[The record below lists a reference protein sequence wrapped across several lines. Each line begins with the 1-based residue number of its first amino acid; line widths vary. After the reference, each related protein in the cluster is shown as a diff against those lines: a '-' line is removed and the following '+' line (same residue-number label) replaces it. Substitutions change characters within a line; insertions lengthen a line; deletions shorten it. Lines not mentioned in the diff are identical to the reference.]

1 MEKKIATYLLG
12 VAMGIIIMAFLNV
25 LIFDTN
31 TNEKALLDLKKS
43 YESLLEEKS
52 NLQAQLDLKADE
64 ADDKEA
70 NDKEA
75 NDKETKEQ
83 AEAEI
88 VINQNDSH
96 DEIADKLVEGN
107 IYPHKNDIMLIL
119 EILEYDKLEAE
130 KYLVDYGIVPKH
142 TNALKLYD
150 EKSLRIREV
159 LAKEQVIVDEDAF
172 EKFQYMIDRSTKI
185 KPGTK
190 SFKVNSS
197 LREIV
202 DVLSN

>member
-43 YESLLEEKS
+43 YESLLDEKN

-64 ADDKEA
+64 TDDKEA
-70 NDKEA
+70 NDKEI
-75 NDKETKEQ
+75 KEQ

-88 VINQNDSH
+88 FINQNDSH

>member
-43 YESLLEEKS
+43 YESLLEEKN

-64 ADDKEA
+64 TDDKEA
-70 NDKEA
+70 NDKET
-75 NDKETKEQ
+75 EEQ

>member
-43 YESLLEEKS
+43 YESLLEEKN

-64 ADDKEA
+64 TDDKEA
-70 NDKEA
+70 NDKEI
-75 NDKETKEQ
+75 KEQ

-96 DEIADKLVEGN
+96 DEISDKLVEGN

>member
-43 YESLLEEKS
+43 YESLLDEKN
-52 NLQAQLDLKADE
+52 NLQAQLDLKADVT
-64 ADDKEA
+64 DDI
-70 NDKEA
+70 DA

-142 TNALKLYD
+142 TNALKLFD

-159 LAKEQVIVDEDAF
+159 LAKEKVIVDEDAF

-190 SFKVNSS
+190 IFKVNSS

>member
-43 YESLLEEKS
+43 YESLLEEKN
-52 NLQAQLDLKADE
+52 NLQAQLDLKADVT
-64 ADDKEA
+64 DDI
-70 NDKEA
+70 DA

-96 DEIADKLVEGN
+96 DEIADKLVESN

-159 LAKEQVIVDEDAF
+159 LAKEKVIVDEDAF

>member
-43 YESLLEEKS
+43 YESLLEEKN

-64 ADDKEA
+64 TD
-70 NDKEA
+70 DKEA

-159 LAKEQVIVDEDAF
+159 LAKEKVIVDEDAF

>member
-1 MEKKIATYLLG
+1 
-12 VAMGIIIMAFLNV
+12 MAFLNV
-25 LIFDTN
+25 LIFDKN

-43 YESLLEEKS
+43 YESLLEEKN
-52 NLQAQLDLKADE
+52 NLQAQVDVKADE
-64 ADDKEA
+64 TDDREA
-70 NDKEA
+70 NG
-75 NDKETKEQ
+75 NETKEQ

-159 LAKEQVIVDEDAF
+159 LAKEKVIVDEDAF

>member
-43 YESLLEEKS
+43 YESLLEEKN
-52 NLQAQLDLKADE
+52 NLQAQLDLKANE
-64 ADDKEA
+64 TDDKEA
-70 NDKEA
+70 NE
-75 NDKETKEQ
+75 NETKEQ

-172 EKFQYMIDRSTKI
+172 EKFQYMSDRSTKI

>member
-43 YESLLEEKS
+43 YESLLEEKN

-64 ADDKEA
+64 TD
-70 NDKEA
+70 DKEA

-96 DEIADKLVEGN
+96 EVIADKLVESN

-150 EKSLRIREV
+150 KKSLRIREV

>member
-43 YESLLEEKS
+43 YESLLEEKN

-64 ADDKEA
+64 TDDKEA
-70 NDKEA
+70 NG
-75 NDKETKEQ
+75 NETKEQ

-96 DEIADKLVEGN
+96 DEISDKLVEGN

>member
-43 YESLLEEKS
+43 YESLLDEKN
-52 NLQAQLDLKADE
+52 NLQAQLDLKADVT
-64 ADDKEA
+64 DDI
-70 NDKEA
+70 DA

-96 DEIADKLVEGN
+96 DEISDKLVEGN

-159 LAKEQVIVDEDAF
+159 LAKEKVIVDEDAF

>member
-64 ADDKEA
+64 TD
-70 NDKEA
+70 DKEA

-96 DEIADKLVEGN
+96 DEISDKLVEGN

>member
-43 YESLLEEKS
+43 YESLLEEKN
-52 NLQAQLDLKADE
+52 NLQAQLDLKANE
-64 ADDKEA
+64 TDDKEA
-70 NDKEA
+70 NE
-75 NDKETKEQ
+75 NETKEP

-96 DEIADKLVEGN
+96 EVIADKLVESN

-159 LAKEQVIVDEDAF
+159 LAKEKVIVDEDAF

-190 SFKVNSS
+190 IFKVNSS

>member
-43 YESLLEEKS
+43 YESLLEEKN
-52 NLQAQLDLKADE
+52 NLQAQVDVKADE
-64 ADDKEA
+64 TDDKEA
-70 NDKEA
+70 NG
-75 NDKETKEQ
+75 NETKEQ

-96 DEIADKLVEGN
+96 EVIADKLVESN

-159 LAKEQVIVDEDAF
+159 LAKEKVIVDEDAF

>member
-43 YESLLEEKS
+43 YESLLEEKN

-96 DEIADKLVEGN
+96 EEIADKLVEGK

>member
-64 ADDKEA
+64 TD
-70 NDKEA
+70 DKEA

-107 IYPHKNDIMLIL
+107 IYSHKNDIMLIL

-159 LAKEQVIVDEDAF
+159 LAKEKVIVDEDAF

>member
-43 YESLLEEKS
+43 YESLLDEKN

-64 ADDKEA
+64 TDDKEA
-70 NDKEA
+70 NEP
-75 NDKETKEQ
+75 

-96 DEIADKLVEGN
+96 EEIAGKLVEGN

>member
-43 YESLLEEKS
+43 YESLLDEKN

-64 ADDKEA
+64 TD
-70 NDKEA
+70 DKEA

>member
-43 YESLLEEKS
+43 YESLLEEKN
-52 NLQAQLDLKADE
+52 NLQAQVDVKADE
-64 ADDKEA
+64 AD
-70 NDKEA
+70 DKEA

-107 IYPHKNDIMLIL
+107 IYSHKNDIMLIL

-159 LAKEQVIVDEDAF
+159 LAKEKVIVDEDAF

>member
-43 YESLLEEKS
+43 YESLLEEKN

-64 ADDKEA
+64 TDDKEA
-70 NDKEA
+70 NDKEI
-75 NDKETKEQ
+75 KEQ

-88 VINQNDSH
+88 FINQNDSH
-96 DEIADKLVEGN
+96 DEISDKLVEGN

>member
-43 YESLLEEKS
+43 YESLLEEKN
-52 NLQAQLDLKADE
+52 NLQAQLDLKADVT
-64 ADDKEA
+64 DDI
-70 NDKEA
+70 DA

>member
-43 YESLLEEKS
+43 YESLLEEKN

-64 ADDKEA
+64 TD
-70 NDKEA
+70 DKEA

-96 DEIADKLVEGN
+96 DEIADKLVEGK

-142 TNALKLYD
+142 TNALKLFD

-159 LAKEQVIVDEDAF
+159 LAKEKVIVDEDAF

-190 SFKVNSS
+190 IFKVNSS

>member
-64 ADDKEA
+64 TDDI
-70 NDKEA
+70 DA

>member
-43 YESLLEEKS
+43 YESLLEEKN

-64 ADDKEA
+64 TDDKEA
-70 NDKEA
+70 NEP
-75 NDKETKEQ
+75 

-96 DEIADKLVEGN
+96 EVIADKLVESN

-159 LAKEQVIVDEDAF
+159 LAKEKVIVDEDAF
-172 EKFQYMIDRSTKI
+172 EK
-185 KPGTK
+185 
-190 SFKVNSS
+190 
-197 LREIV
+197 L
-202 DVLSN
+202 L

>member
-43 YESLLEEKS
+43 YESLLEEKN
-52 NLQAQLDLKADE
+52 NLQAQVDVKADE
-64 ADDKEA
+64 TD
-70 NDKEA
+70 DKEA

-96 DEIADKLVEGN
+96 DEISDKLVEGN

>member
-43 YESLLEEKS
+43 YESLLEEKN

-64 ADDKEA
+64 TD
-70 NDKEA
+70 DKEA

-96 DEIADKLVEGN
+96 EEIADKLVEGK

-159 LAKEQVIVDEDAF
+159 LAKEKVIVDEDAF

-202 DVLSN
+202 DVLSD

>member
-43 YESLLEEKS
+43 YESLLEEKN

-64 ADDKEA
+64 TD
-70 NDKEA
+70 DKEA

-96 DEIADKLVEGN
+96 DEISDKLVEGN

-159 LAKEQVIVDEDAF
+159 LAKEQVIADEDAF

>member
-64 ADDKEA
+64 TD
-70 NDKEA
+70 DKEA

-96 DEIADKLVEGN
+96 DEIADKLVESN

>member
-43 YESLLEEKS
+43 YESLLEEKN

-64 ADDKEA
+64 TDDKEA
-70 NDKEA
+70 NDKEI
-75 NDKETKEQ
+75 KEQ

-88 VINQNDSH
+88 FINQNDSH

>member
-64 ADDKEA
+64 TDDKEA
-70 NDKEA
+70 NEP
-75 NDKETKEQ
+75 

-96 DEIADKLVEGN
+96 EEIAGKLIEGN

-159 LAKEQVIVDEDAF
+159 LAKEKVIVDEDAF

>member
-43 YESLLEEKS
+43 YESLLEEKN

-64 ADDKEA
+64 TDDKEA
-70 NDKEA
+70 NDKET
-75 NDKETKEQ
+75 NEP

>member
-31 TNEKALLDLKKS
+31 TNEKVLLDLKKS
-43 YESLLEEKS
+43 YESLLEEKN

-64 ADDKEA
+64 TD
-70 NDKEA
+70 DKEA

-96 DEIADKLVEGN
+96 EEIADKLVEGK

-159 LAKEQVIVDEDAF
+159 LAKEKVIVDEDAF

>member
-31 TNEKALLDLKKS
+31 TNEKALIDLKKS
-43 YESLLEEKS
+43 YESLLEEKT
-52 NLQAQLDLKADE
+52 NLQAQLDVKAE
-64 ADDKEA
+64 KTEKTDDKET
-70 NDKEA
+70 NEP
-75 NDKETKEQ
+75 

-88 VINQNDSH
+88 AINQNDSH
-96 DEIADKLVEGN
+96 EEIADKLVESK
-107 IYPHKNDIMLIL
+107 IYPHKNDILLIL

-159 LAKEQVIVDEDAF
+159 LAKEKVIVDEDAF

-190 SFKVNSS
+190 IFKVNSS

>member
-43 YESLLEEKS
+43 YESLLEEKT

-107 IYPHKNDIMLIL
+107 IYSHKNDIMLIL

-159 LAKEQVIVDEDAF
+159 LSKEKVIVDEDAF

>member
-43 YESLLEEKS
+43 YESLLEEKT

-64 ADDKEA
+64 AD
-70 NDKEA
+70 DKEA

-107 IYPHKNDIMLIL
+107 IYSHKNDIMLIL

>member
-43 YESLLEEKS
+43 YESLLEEKN
-52 NLQAQLDLKADE
+52 NLQAQLDLKADVT
-64 ADDKEA
+64 DDI
-70 NDKEA
+70 DA

-96 DEIADKLVEGN
+96 DEISDKLVEGN

-159 LAKEQVIVDEDAF
+159 LAKEKVIVDEDAF

>member
-43 YESLLEEKS
+43 YESLLEEKN

-64 ADDKEA
+64 TD
-70 NDKEA
+70 DKEA

-96 DEIADKLVEGN
+96 DEISDKLVEGN